1 MKEKQQMAITFG
13 SLRHTT
19 HGRKRK
25 ALPKSKSYTPKFQEL
40 VVEDS
45 CVRETPYYPS
55 ASPKGAYTPVA
66 DTTYKVEESKK
77 FTIAPAYNK
86 GAYQVISRKNV
97 KEIGR

>member
-1 MKEKQQMAITFG
+1 MAIKFG

-25 ALPKSKSYTPKFQEL
+25 ALPKSTSYNPKFQDL

-55 ASPKGAYTPVA
+55 ASPKGVYTPVA

-86 GAYQVISRKNV
+86 GAYQVISRKNIQ
-97 KEIGR
+97 EIGR